1 MDALIGVFAGLALSA
16 AVGFRVFVPLLFTGA
31 AARLG
36 YLELTRDMTWLA
48 SDAALVAL
56 ATATL
61 LEVSAYYVPWLDN
74 LLDAIAAPAAVGA
87 GVITWAAVTPELSPL
102 LRWTLA
108 IVAGGGA
115 AGLVQSG
122 TTLLRLHS
130 STLTAGLGNPVV
142 ATGELAGSVS
152 LSVLAVLAPL
162 LAAMLVVLLLVGLGG
177 FYRRATR
184 RRNAPRTRSR
194 KGPPAR
200 G

>member
-1 MDALIGVFAGLALSA
+1 MDALIGFFVGLALSA
-16 AVGFRVFVPLLFTGA
+16 AAGFRVFVPLLLTGS

-36 YLELTRDMTWLA
+36 YLELTTDMAWLA

-56 ATATL
+56 ATATV

-74 LLDAIAAPAAVGA
+74 LLDTVATPTAVVA
-87 GVITWAAVTPELSPL
+87 GVIAWAAVTPELSPL

-108 IVAGGGA
+108 VIAGGGA

-130 STLTAGLGNPVV
+130 SAFTAGLGNPVV

-152 LSVLAVLAPL
+152 LSVLAVLAPV
-162 LAAMLVVLLLVGLGG
+162 LAAVLVLLVIVGLGG
-177 FYRRATR
+177 FYRRATS
-184 RRNAPRTRSR
+184 RRNAAPYS
-194 KGPPAR
+194 KP
-200 G
+200 

>member
-1 MDALIGVFAGLALSA
+1 MDAVMGVLAGLALSA
-16 AVGFRVFVPLLFTGA
+16 AVGFRVFVPLLLAGS

-36 YLELTRDMTWLA
+36 YLGLTSDMAWLG

-56 ATATL
+56 ATATV

-74 LLDAIAAPAAVGA
+74 LLDTVATPTAILA

-108 IVAGGGA
+108 VVAGGGA

-130 STLTAGLGNPVV
+130 SAFTAGLGNPVV
-142 ATGELAGSVS
+142 ASGELAGSVS
-152 LSVLAVLAPL
+152 LSVLAVVAPVLAGV
-162 LAAMLVVLLLVGLGG
+162 LVVLLLIGLGG

-184 RRNAPRTRSR
+184 RRNAAPYS
-194 KGPPAR
+194 KP
-200 G
+200 